1 MQSAPGAKDSR
12 ALHHQKG
19 RRCTTVPEP
28 WNLEKAGSGQPCFK
42 LLQLKCGIA
51 YFAGNKLPMKKLFWI
66 VPAAVL
72 LLLVCGFFLLP
83 SQTIISQKMTLR
95 ASQDGVVNALTNKEK
110 WQQWWPADQQDLLY
124 DSLNFS
130 YQQQLMKTAILHVPY
145 RDTLLPAQIN
155 AILYKIDSS
164 AVIFQTSLPPA
175 TNPFARLSNYLQG
188 RKIAG
193 TADEIL
199 EHLRAYAV
207 KDTSFVAVRFT
218 ASSYPAPDL
227 VYGAVDELRSYIR
240 TSEASERGYPM
251 LHAEHEGNGEYSV
264 MVAIPVDR
272 VLPGNERIK
281 PKRMVPGNI
290 LVAEVKG
297 GAFTVQKAMESFHR
311 YVSDHK
317 RQSPAIPFESLVTDR
332 TKEPDTT
339 KWITRLYYPVM

>member
-1 MQSAPGAKDSR
+1 
-12 ALHHQKG
+12 
-19 RRCTTVPEP
+19 
-28 WNLEKAGSGQPCFK
+28 
-42 LLQLKCGIA
+42 
-51 YFAGNKLPMKKLFWI
+51 
-66 VPAAVL
+66 
-72 LLLVCGFFLLP
+72 
-83 SQTIISQKMTLR
+83 
-95 ASQDGVVNALTNKEK
+95 
-110 WQQWWPADQQDLLY
+110 
-124 DSLNFS
+124 
-130 YQQQLMKTAILHVPY
+130 LHVPY

-207 KDTSFVAVRFT
+207 KEENIYGFTVRKERVKDTSFVAVRFA